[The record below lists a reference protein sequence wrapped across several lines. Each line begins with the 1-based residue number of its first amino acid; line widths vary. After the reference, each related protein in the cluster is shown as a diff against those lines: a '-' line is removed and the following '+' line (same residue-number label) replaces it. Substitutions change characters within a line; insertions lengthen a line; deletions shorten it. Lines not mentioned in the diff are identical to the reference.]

1 MSSKGSIYT
10 SQKTGWKPWWGFDQN
25 VLVFFKGKEDASI
38 VVKMSAR
45 FSGPFLAG
53 IRTLYRSWPY
63 LCMLARPSKCVP
75 HLGWSSKPGYN
86 HTVQPTKL
94 RANQLRMMHWTS
106 TQGHI
111 YVHMHRV
118 LTIVML
124 VAPLQWRVMHAHHLS
139 ILHWKPMIPSASIQ
153 QATKHIRKL
162 LQYERVYT
170 YVGIRFQT

>member
-1 MSSKGSIYT
+1 MRFWPKCSGLLQGQRRCKHCG
-10 SQKTGWKPWWGFDQN
+10 QN
-25 VLVFFKGKEDASI
+25 VGKVFGPVSSWYKNPLPLMTLSMY
-38 VVKMSAR
+38 VVR
-45 FSGPFLAG
+45 
-53 IRTLYRSWPY
+53 
-63 LCMLARPSKCVP
+63 LARPSKCVP

-106 TQGHI
+106 TQGHTYI
-111 YVHMHRV
+111 RAYAQGPDHCN
-118 LTIVML
+118 VML